1 MFVVHRQGAG
11 EDFPGRGESAAS
23 HPVEPGGGYAGRD
36 GMYNDGFYRTA
47 GKGSGME
54 VRGRMTESRRKRPGS
69 RLLLGIALVFGTLG
83 AVYAGA
89 LLADFALD
97 LLGVASPPVRLGVKA
112 IAMAAA
118 LPAGF
123 YLVERAF
130 LARNS
135 TISRKTPGP

>member
-1 MFVVHRQGAG
+1 M
-11 EDFPGRGESAAS
+11 ETRGK
-23 HPVEPGGGYAGRD
+23 
-36 GMYNDGFYRTA
+36 MTA
-47 GKGSGME
+47 G
-54 VRGRMTESRRKRPGS
+54 RRKRPGS

-83 AVYAGA
+83 SVYTGA

-97 LLGVASPPVRLGVKA
+97 LLGVASPPIRLAVKA

-130 LARNS
+130 LARS
-135 TISRKTPGP
+135 SPTSRKTPPP